1 MEITFLGHS
10 AFKIKGKTTSLVADP
25 FDPNMVG
32 LKFPKVDAD
41 IVTVSHHHND
51 HDNVASVGAVK
62 KIVDG
67 PGEYEIG
74 GISIIGI
81 ASYHDASKGA
91 DRGANTI
98 YSIEVEGLRVVHLG
112 DLGHT
117 LEETKIKEIGQT
129 DILMIPVGGE
139 FTIGPSQAVEVV
151 HAINPTII
159 LPMHYH
165 VPGLKEE
172 NFSKLAPV
180 DTFLSEIGIK
190 VEKLPKLVV
199 KEGSLTA
206 EDQKVVLLE
215 KR

>member
-10 AFKIKGKTTSLVADP
+10 SFKIKGKTTSVITDP

-32 LKFPKVDAD
+32 LKFPKSEAD
-41 IVTVSHHHND
+41 IVTVSHQHND
-51 HDNVASVGAVK
+51 HNNVEIIGGVK
-62 KIVDG
+62 KVVDG

-74 GISIIGI
+74 GISIIGT

-91 DRGANTI
+91 ERGGNTI
-98 YSIEVEGLRVVHLG
+98 YSIEVEGVRITHLG

-117 LEETKIKEIGQT
+117 LTEEKIKEIGPA

-139 FTIGPSQAVEVV
+139 FTIGPSEAVEVV

-159 LPMHYH
+159 LPMHYQM
-165 VPGLKEE
+165 PGLKEE
-172 NFSKLAPV
+172 TFSKLAPI

-199 KEGSLTA
+199 KGESLVV

>member
-10 AFKIKGKTTSLVADP
+10 SFKIKGKTTSVITDP

-32 LKFPKVDAD
+32 LKFPKSEAD

-51 HDNVASVGAVK
+51 HNNVEIVGGVK
-62 KIVDG
+62 KVVDG

-91 DRGANTI
+91 DRGGNTI
-98 YSIEVEGLRVVHLG
+98 YSIEVEGVRITHLG

-117 LEETKIKEIGQT
+117 LAEEKIKEIGPA

-159 LPMHYH
+159 LPMHYQM
-165 VPGLKEE
+165 PGLKEE
-172 NFSKLAPV
+172 TFSKLAPI

-190 VEKLPKLVV
+190 VEKLPKLIV
-199 KEGSLTA
+199 KEGSLVV
-206 EDQKVVLLE
+206 EDQEVVLLE